1 MRSIKKYGALGL
13 SVVMALTLAAC
24 TTKAPEGSTGSTAPA
39 AETQAETSASQGT
52 ETTAGA
58 AASQETSQTTVDK
71 SQKLIIYTN
80 SGSNG
85 RDEWLKQKAAEN
97 GYKIEVVQIQGGDL
111 ANRIIA
117 EKNNPQADLVFGLN
131 AIEYEKL
138 KAEHVIDKWKP
149 SWAGDVDASLGDK
162 DGYYYPLVI
171 QPLVNIMNADLA
183 NPPKD
188 YTDLVKPE
196 WNGKYTILNF
206 GGGTGKSI
214 LASLLVRYR
223 DDNGED
229 GISKEGWD
237 FIKAWIQNGHMEQ
250 QGEDIVGNVIS
261 GKIPISEMWGSG
273 VLQNQ
278 TERSYKFQIMSP
290 DVGVP
295 YVTEQVAM
303 ITGSNKRDLAVDFA
317 NWFGSADTQTAWMNQ
332 FGTIPCQPDAMAKAS
347 DDITGFVSQ
356 VHSQDIDWG
365 FVASHIDQWVEKCE
379 LEYVK

>member
-52 ETTAGA
+52 ETTTGA

-97 GYKIEVVQIQGGDL
+97 GYNIEVVQIQGGDL

-223 DDNGED
+223 DDNRED

-278 TERSYKFQIMSP
+278 TERNYKFQIMSP

-295 YVTEQVAM
+295 YVTEEVAM

-332 FGTIPCQPDAMAKAS
+332 FGTIPCQPDAMAKAP
-347 DDITGFVSQ
+347 DDITGFMSR

>member
-39 AETQAETSASQGT
+39 AETQVETSASQGT

-97 GYKIEVVQIQGGDL
+97 GYNIEVVQIQGGDL

-237 FIKAWIQNGHMEQ
+237 FVKAWIQNGHMEQ
-250 QGEDIVGNVIS
+250 QGEDNVGNVIS

-278 TERSYKFQIMSP
+278 TERNYKFQIMSP